1 MNYSITGQRLLSWP
15 VLFLSVLLFSS
26 CNKNEV
32 SSDRE
37 AQKSAIAMQT
47 SEGFLVL
54 QKEEQL
60 KERYHVYLTEHFVKA
75 AERRSEILSEVS
87 IAGLRLTQ
95 MDIMEGEQMS
105 YLTFNADYGDNHL
118 KAAFPVYKD
127 KKGVYLYGS
136 PIEAGIDFRKV
147 AMLECPCN
155 GHTCEGSNCSECIF
169 RKDNN
174 DCITGCL
181 CNRSPGVGQCDH
193 SVSTF
198 PPGACDP
205 E

>member
-1 MNYSITGQRLLSWP
+1 MNYSIIGQRLLSL
-15 VLFLSVLLFSS
+15 VALFLSVLLFSS
-26 CNKNEV
+26 CNKDEV
-32 SSDRE
+32 SLDRE

-47 SEGFLVL
+47 SEGFVVL
-54 QKEEQL
+54 QKEKQL
-60 KERYHVYLTEHFVKA
+60 KERYRSYLTEHFVKA
-75 AERRSEILSEVS
+75 AQRRSEILSEIS
-87 IAGLRLTQ
+87 ISGLRLTE
-95 MDIMEGEQMS
+95 MEIMEGEHMS
-105 YLTFNADYGDNHL
+105 YLIFNADYEDIHL

-127 KKGVYLYGS
+127 NKGIYFYGS
-136 PIEAGIDFRKV
+136 PEEAGIDSRK
-147 AMLECPCN
+147 AALLECPCN